1 MEGNKPAGEKKK
13 YSIGIGVLFL
23 IVLVAGCTSP
33 GSPTL
38 PNTPDSAT
46 PTPPSA
52 LVTATIT
59 TITTEELLLTPTT
72 PLTAVQTPRAITSE
86 DIKTH
91 FMDLA
96 FGVETYRISKNI
108 PYEISTGSAG
118 SGDKEVIQNFI
129 FEFNN
134 LTKIDHISENI
145 RDGKTG
151 DLKIKF
157 IPQEGMKDISGKE
170 FDSNG
175 ITTAKISQDTL
186 YINNNL
192 KGDQRN
198 HTLVR
203 SLYFV
208 AGIKGDTFTYP
219 DSLFYFD
226 DNTNTRL
233 TLIDRKA
240 LEIFYGAGV
249 TNGMSVDDIK
259 KVIYLK

>member
-1 MEGNKPAGEKKK
+1 MAGNKPAGEKKK
-13 YSIGIGVLFL
+13 YSMGIGMLFL
-23 IVLVAGCTSP
+23 IVLIAGCTSP
-33 GSPTL
+33 GSRTL
-38 PNTPDSAT
+38 PDTPDSAI
-46 PTPPSA
+46 PTPPAA

-59 TITTEELLLTPTT
+59 TVTTEEPPVTSTT
-72 PLTAVQTPRAITSE
+72 PLAAAQTPRAITSE

-96 FGVETYRISKNI
+96 FGVETYRISKKI
-108 PYEISTGSAG
+108 PSEISTGSAS
-118 SGDKEVIQNFI
+118 SGDKEVLQNFI
-129 FEFNN
+129 FEFNTI
-134 LTKIDHISENI
+134 TKIYHISENI

-170 FDSNG
+170 FVSKG
-175 ITTAKISQDTL
+175 ITTAKISQDTI

-198 HTLVR
+198 HTLLR

-226 DNTNTRL
+226 DNNNTRL
-233 TLIDRKA
+233 TLIDKKA

-249 TNGMSVDDIK
+249 NDGMTVDDIK